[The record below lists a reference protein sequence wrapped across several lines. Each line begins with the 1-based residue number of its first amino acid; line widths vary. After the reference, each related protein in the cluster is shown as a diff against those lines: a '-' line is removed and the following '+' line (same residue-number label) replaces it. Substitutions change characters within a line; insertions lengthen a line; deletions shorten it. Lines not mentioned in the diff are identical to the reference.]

1 MIGMHVTTL
10 GCKLN
15 QLDSAELAGVL
26 RGTAGLRGAVAPVA
40 DPARAR
46 LIVVNTCTVTAAAD
60 ADARHAIRRRR
71 RESPDALI
79 VATGCFAE
87 RDPDALA
94 AMPEVDLVL
103 RRAERPRAAD
113 LILEALRRRH
123 PDALGDGCATRDA
136 EASIPDFGART
147 RAFLRV
153 QDGCDLRCAYCIIPS
168 VRGAS
173 VSVAPGEVEGRLL
186 ALLAAGY
193 REIVL
198 TGVNT
203 GDYGKDLTPRL
214 TLADLLVRLL
224 RSVDED
230 AGPFRLRLNS
240 LEPRAVTPELIGLMA
255 STPRLARHLQIPLQS
270 GSDRVLAGMRRNY
283 RSADYLRVV
292 RALRAAC
299 PDAGIGADV
308 IVGFPGESDADF
320 QQTSD
325 MLLAAGV
332 SYLHVFSWS
341 PRPGTP
347 AASRAR
353 RVAPEAVRERSAVL
367 RALGRDLALSFRR
380 SQVGRL
386 QEALVMRGRREDG
399 RLRVLTSNFIEAT
412 LLDEGAGTCAAENSF
427 TQVRVVRAEAE
438 GTLARVA

>member
-1 MIGMHVTTL
+1 MIGLHVTTL

-15 QLDSAELAGVL
+15 QLDSAELAG
-26 RGTAGLRGAVAPVA
+26 ALRGAAPRGTVTTVD
-40 DPARAR
+40 DPSRAR

-60 ADARHAIRRRR
+60 ADARRTIRRRR

-103 RRAERPRAAD
+103 RRAEGPRAAD

-123 PDALGDGCATRDA
+123 PAELADGCATRDA
-136 EASIPDFGART
+136 EASLPDFGART

-173 VSVAPGEVEGRLL
+173 VSVAPGEVERRLR

-203 GDYGKDLTPRL
+203 GDYGRDLTPRT
-214 TLADLLVRLL
+214 TLAGLLVGLL
-224 RSVDED
+224 RAVGED
-230 AGPFRLRLNS
+230 AGSFRLRLNS
-240 LEPRAVTPELIGLMA
+240 LEPRCVTPELIGLLA

-270 GSDRVLAGMRRNY
+270 GSDRILARMRRNY
-283 RSADYLRVV
+283 RAADYHHVV
-292 RALRAAC
+292 RSLRAAC

-308 IVGFPGESDADF
+308 IVGFPGETDADF
-320 QQTSD
+320 LATRD
-325 MLLAAGV
+325 LLRAAGV
-332 SYLHVFSWS
+332 SYLHVFPWS

-347 AASRAR
+347 AASRPG
-353 RVAPEAVRERSAVL
+353 RVPSEVARERSAIL
-367 RALGRDLALSFRR
+367 RALGEDLALRFRR
-380 SQVGRL
+380 SQEGTVHD
-386 QEALVMRGRREDG
+386 ALVMRGRREDG
-399 RLRVLTSNFIEAT
+399 RRHALTSNFIEAA
-412 LLDEGAGTCAAENSF
+412 LLNEAEENTF
-427 TQVRVVRAEAE
+427 ARIRLVRADEH
-438 GTLARVA
+438 GTLAQVA